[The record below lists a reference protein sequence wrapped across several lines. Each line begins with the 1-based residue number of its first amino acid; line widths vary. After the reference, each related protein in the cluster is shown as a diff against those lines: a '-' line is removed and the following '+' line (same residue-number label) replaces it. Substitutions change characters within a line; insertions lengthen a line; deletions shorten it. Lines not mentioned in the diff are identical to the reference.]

1 MSFLRRLGDKP
12 WLQQGPLDG
21 DSAAEALPL
30 PNAKL
35 GLWIFLAVV
44 TSLFGLF
51 LSAFMMRMQLPD
63 CRPLDL
69 PLIVWINTLILL
81 LASAGMQ
88 YARTAATEGRLD
100 ATRIG
105 FAVGGVFAIMFLI
118 GQLLAWQQLK
128 PIESFTATN
137 PALAFFYLL
146 TAVHGLHL
154 AGGLY
159 VWATTSAKVTAGLK
173 SRDLR
178 DIAAVRLSI
187 ELCTVYWHYLLLLW
201 LVIFAFLLKR

>member
-1 MSFLRRLGDKP
+1 MGILSRISGKP

-21 DSAAEALPL
+21 DSAAEALPV

-69 PLIVWINTLILL
+69 PLIVWINTLVLL
-81 LASAGMQ
+81 MASAGMQ
-88 YARTAATEGRLD
+88 YARNAARDGRLD

-105 FAVGGVFAIMFLI
+105 FAIGGALAIVFLV
-118 GQLLAWQQLK
+118 GQLLAWHQLR
-128 PIESFTATN
+128 PGDSFTATN

-159 VWATTSAKVTAGLK
+159 VWAATSAKVGAGLK

-178 DIAAVRLSI
+178 DIAALRLSI
-187 ELCTVYWHYLLLLW
+187 ELCSTYWHFLLVVW